1 MDGDPLV
8 EAADVADERRAAA
21 VCRDAALLLPA
32 DPEDRLVLPAPDD
45 LLARAVPRDALLALP
60 LDDLALLPEL
70 LALLRCVLALA
81 ALALPVLA
89 LPLDVLRFVRFRV
102 LLVVAIR
109 SPFPGL
115 IKRYPVVPAR

>member
-1 MDGDPLV
+1 M
-8 EAADVADERRAAA
+8 ADERRAAA
-21 VCRDAALLLPA
+21 VRRDAALLVPA

-60 LDDLALLPEL
+60 RDALLALPRDELALLPEL
-70 LALLRCVLALA
+70 LALLRDVLALA

-115 IKRYPVVPAR
+115 IKRYPVVPDR